1 MTRYTS
7 PAQASQDHHL
17 DWHRIL
23 HRFARLAAASGL
35 TSRRREP
42 AHPDLEG
49 QVIVFG
55 PCCGDDV
62 RPASARS
69 RPPARR
75 RGRHLARDTEM
86 EAGR

>member
-7 PAQASQDHHL
+7 PAQASQDPL
-17 DWHRIL
+17 RWRRML
-23 HRFARLAAASGL
+23 RRFARLARASGMA
-35 TSRRREP
+35 SRRREP
-42 AHPDLEG
+42 GRPDPAG

-75 RGRHLARDTEM
+75 RDRHLARDTEM

>member
-1 MTRYTS
+1 MTRYIP

-17 DWHRIL
+17 RWHRML
-23 HRFARLAAASGL
+23 RRFARLTGASGMA
-35 TSRRREP
+35 SRGREP
-42 AHPDLEG
+42 ARPDPG

>member
-1 MTRYTS
+1 MTRFS
-7 PAQASQDHHL
+7 PAPASQDHRL
-17 DWHRIL
+17 GWRRML
-23 HRFARLAAASGL
+23 RRFARLAGASGSA
-35 TSRRREP
+35 SRRREP
-42 AHPDLEG
+42 ARPDPEG

-69 RPPARR
+69 RPSARR
-75 RGRHLARDTEM
+75 RGCRLARDTEM

>member
-7 PAQASQDHHL
+7 PAQASQDPL
-17 DWHRIL
+17 RWHRIL

-42 AHPDLEG
+42 ARPDPEG

-55 PCCGDDV
+55 PCCGDDA
-62 RPASARS
+62 RPASSQSGAS
-69 RPPARR
+69 ARR
-75 RGRHLARDTEM
+75 RDRHLARDAEM

>member
-1 MTRYTS
+1 MTLFP

-17 DWHRIL
+17 GWRRML
-23 HRFARLAAASGL
+23 RRLARLAGASG
-35 TSRRREP
+35 SAARRREP
-42 AHPDLEG
+42 ARPDPEG

-62 RPASARS
+62 RPACSRS
-69 RPPARR
+69 GPSARR
-75 RGRHLARDTEM
+75 RGRQRARDAEM

>member
-1 MTRYTS
+1 MNRFS
-7 PAQASQDHHL
+7 PAQASQDHRL
-17 DWHRIL
+17 GWHRML
-23 HRFARLAAASGL
+23 HRFARLAGASGL

-42 AHPDLEG
+42 ARPDPEG

-62 RPASARS
+62 RPASARPGPS
-69 RPPARR
+69 ARR
-75 RGRHLARDTEM
+75 RGRRLARDAEM

>member
-1 MTRYTS
+1 MTRYTW
-7 PAQASQDHHL
+7 PAQASQDPL
-17 DWHRIL
+17 RWRRIL
-23 HRFARLAAASGL
+23 HRFARLAGASGL
-35 TSRRREP
+35 ASRRRAP
-42 AHPDLEG
+42 GRPDPEG

-69 RPPARR
+69 RPSARR